1 MDNASKAL
9 IMAGAIL
16 ISLALVGLGVYIYSL
31 AGSYGDIASSTLG
44 AAEAEMANKQI
55 SSYAGNKVKGSTVKA
70 FVDKV
75 TILNAQE
82 TFPIEL
88 EGASDSTV
96 NHKTATTVSAIKTNA
111 LYTIVLSDTKP
122 AGSLDGYLDTY
133 KITANAGTPTT

>member
-55 SSYAGNKVKGSTVKA
+55 SSYAGNKVKGSTVQA
-70 FVDKV
+70 FLDKV
-75 TILNAQE
+75 KILNAQE
-82 TFPIEL
+82 TFPINL
-88 EGASDSTV
+88 EG
-96 NHKTATTVSAIKTNA
+96 TAPADIKTNA
-111 LYTIVLSDTKP
+111 LYTIVLTDTKP
-122 AGSLDGYLDTY
+122 TTPDGYLDTY
-133 KITANAGTPTT
+133 TITANATAGTP

>member
-55 SSYAGNKVKGSTVKA
+55 SNYEGNKVKGSTVQA
-70 FVDKV
+70 FLDKV
-75 TILNAQE
+75 TILNTQE
-82 TFPIEL
+82 TFPIDISGEIPD
-88 EGASDSTV
+88 E
-96 NHKTATTVSAIKTNA
+96 IKTNA
-111 LYTIVLSDTKP
+111 LYTIDLEDNYP
-122 AGSLDGYLDTY
+122 DGNPDGYLDSFT
-133 KITANAGTPTT
+133 ITANADTEDED

>member
-55 SSYAGNKVKGSTVKA
+55 SNYEGNKVKGSTVQA
-70 FVDKV
+70 FLDKV
-75 TILNAQE
+75 TILNTQE
-82 TFPIEL
+82 TFPIDISGDIPDE
-88 EGASDSTV
+88 
-96 NHKTATTVSAIKTNA
+96 IKTNA
-111 LYTIVLSDTKP
+111 LYTIDLEDNYPAEKP
-122 AGSLDGYLDTY
+122 DGYLDSFT
-133 KITANAGTPTT
+133 ITANADSEDED